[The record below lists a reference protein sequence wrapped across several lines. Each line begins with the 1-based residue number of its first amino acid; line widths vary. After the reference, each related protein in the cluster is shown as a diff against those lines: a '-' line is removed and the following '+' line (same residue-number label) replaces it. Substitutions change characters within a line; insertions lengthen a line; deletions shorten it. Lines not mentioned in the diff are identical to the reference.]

1 MLCIGKFA
9 PIFAVAVC
17 YRELIVTAAGKEL
30 MFSVAI
36 GGLSAVSLG
45 VADFIASQSS
55 ERIGATRALAGMLFV
70 SSLLLTVLMIA
81 TDRFSGLFVSE
92 NVDSIVLACFHGTAM
107 ALALLLFFYAL
118 SIGKISVV
126 APIIAAHPVVIV
138 LFLAVQGAYLPVTQL
153 IFVVTVLLGVAFVA
167 ASDSARYENG
177 HKTKQYEKWHKVI
190 LVSAASSVIYGVA
203 IILLQNA
210 ANGIEDLQILWFGRC
225 VGFAT
230 YVRFF
235 FSKKDPI
242 SSILEMV
249 PALYFAWCFG
259 FRRPFV
265 HSIGNKRQRK
275 RCNYRRYSVDLSNCH
290 SGACMVDPERKAW
303 LVTDFWCRSGLRRCF
318 RYAHTLD
325 KKSPWAL
332 LGLLGEAEC
341 HGSLWSFA

>member
-1 MLCIGKFA
+1 MRCIGKFA

-30 MFSVAI
+30 MFLVAM
-36 GGLSAVSLG
+36 GGLSAGSLG

-55 ERIGATRALAGMLFV
+55 ERIGAARALAGMLFV

-81 TDRFSGLFVSE
+81 TDRFSGLFVSK
-92 NVDSIVLACFHGTAM
+92 NVGSIVLACFHGTAM

-153 IFVVTVLLGVAFVA
+153 ISVVTVLLGVAFVA

-230 YVRFF
+230 VCALLLFKKKTPF
-235 FSKKDPI
+235 PPSSKWCLLFILHGVLDSAGLLFILLGTNGSVNDAITAVIASTFPI
-242 SSILEMV
+242 V
-249 PALYFAWCFG
+249 TVAL
-259 FRRPFV
+259 
-265 HSIGNKRQRK
+265 
-275 RCNYRRYSVDLSNCH
+275 
-290 SGACMVDPERKAW
+290 AW
-303 LVTDFWCRSGLRRCF
+303 LIL
-318 RYAHTLD
+318 
-325 KKSPWAL
+325 KEK
-332 LGLLGEAEC
+332 LGLLQIFGAALVFGGVSVMLT
-341 HGSLWSFA
+341 H